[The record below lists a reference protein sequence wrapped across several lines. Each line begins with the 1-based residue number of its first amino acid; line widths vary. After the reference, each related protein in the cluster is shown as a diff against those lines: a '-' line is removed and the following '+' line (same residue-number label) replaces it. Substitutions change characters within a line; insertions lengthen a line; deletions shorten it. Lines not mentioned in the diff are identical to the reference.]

1 MILKLKRKKRVM
13 TSLDWT
19 RSLATQQHLSSVNML
34 TVLNQLIIMLKQSR
48 SRVSAI
54 KFVLEYSPPVRQ
66 QIHLWSPPPNT
77 CLSSVNCIGVYSVA
91 LPNVVFV
98 FSLWLW
104 NAQIVFLNA
113 GSPEERVRRQVSEGV
128 KSLLPL
134 LGNTSAVETC
144 TNFPPLLTSPLL
156 AHTGFLMTS
165 KYSSRSPVHGISSSC
180 CYFSVNYI
188 TFLFG
193 FFKVWATKP
202 DTIVL
207 LHCDDPPLEALTCS

>member
-1 MILKLKRKKRVM
+1 MYAARVM

-34 TVLNQLIIMLKQSR
+34 TVLVINSSSCWNRAGPSCFCSQVCPWIFHTCETTDPFLI
-48 SRVSAI
+48 
-54 KFVLEYSPPVRQ
+54 
-66 QIHLWSPPPNT
+66 PPPNT
-77 CLSSVNCIGVYSVA
+77 CLSSVNCIGVYSAA

-144 TNFPPLLTSPLL
+144 ADFSPLLTSPLL
-156 AHTGFLMTS
+156 
-165 KYSSRSPVHGISSSC
+165 VHAGHQNIALGLQCMAFHPAVDISL
-180 CYFSVNYI
+180 I
-188 TFLFG
+188 
-193 FFKVWATKP
+193 
-202 DTIVL
+202 II
-207 LHCDDPPLEALTCS
+207 